1 MKRCKLKFINTSII
15 KKISK
20 KVLLS
25 AGIVGVVTVCGD
37 AVTDI
42 VRENNNY
49 SENIHYDSKT
59 KELNLGHTIDDKY
72 TKKFIE
78 KIYNNYKDKINF
90 ENVVI
95 EKNSYIKSLNCLN
108 GVADEIRKLSIINCA
123 SLTDLSLVYKLPN
136 LEEIKV
142 VDSPWITEK
151 FVDYLDNNNIKHNIT
166 DNDINNN
173 KRIDNIVS
181 RIITDDMNDYD
192 KIKAIT
198 HYIDNNFTYD
208 LEYTDIS
215 NSNPIDSMFRYNKG
229 VCAGYAYLA
238 NAMFKKCGI
247 DSYYITGS
255 SHAWN
260 LVNIDNKYYYV
271 DLTWTQDSTDFD
283 KWMID
288 NFNTGKYY
296 MVDPRHTANTGM
308 VEYNDS
314 KDKINISSNLVSDI
328 HDKENN
334 KSIFEKYSY
343 NYLSQFNNDF
353 SAVFLVNLCVDGI
366 YMMYKVF
373 RRITKKYNS
382 GYDYANTYY
391 TINTDGEVLKCNKVF
406 ELKLNNRKK

>member
-1 MKRCKLKFINTSII
+1 MKLVNNKII

-25 AGIVGVVTVCGD
+25 AGIVGVATVCGD

-42 VRENNNY
+42 VRANNNCSESINY
-49 SENIHYDSKT
+49 DSEN
-59 KELNLGHTIDDKY
+59 KELNLGRTIDDKY
-72 TKKFIE
+72 TKAFIE
-78 KIYNNYKDKINF
+78 KVYDNYKNDINF

-108 GVADEIRKLSIINCA
+108 GVSDEIRKLSIINCS

-142 VDSPWITEK
+142 VDSPWITED
-151 FVDYLDNNNIKHNIT
+151 FVNYLDNNNIKHNIT
-166 DNDINNN
+166 VDDINNN

-181 RIITDDMNDYD
+181 SIITNDMNDYD

-198 HYIDNNFTYD
+198 YYIDNNFTYD
-208 LEYTDIS
+208 LEYTEIS
-215 NSNPIDSMFRYNKG
+215 NSNPIDTMFKYNKG

-247 DSYYITGS
+247 DSYYISGNN
-255 SHAWN
+255 HAWN

-271 DLTWTQDSTDFD
+271 DTTWTQDSTDFD

-314 KDKINISSNLVSDI
+314 KDKINISSSLVSDI

-334 KSIFEKYSY
+334 KNILERYSY

-353 SAVFLVNLCVDGI
+353 LTVLTANLCIDGI

-373 RRITKKYNS
+373 KHIIKKCNNE
-382 GYDYANTYY
+382 YDYADTYY
-391 TINTDGEVLKCNKVF
+391 SINTDGEVLECNKVF

>member
-1 MKRCKLKFINTSII
+1 MKLVNNKII

-25 AGIVGVVTVCGD
+25 AGIVGVVTICGD

-42 VRENNNY
+42 VRANNSY

-59 KELNLGHTIDDKY
+59 KELNLGRTIDDKY

-78 KIYNNYKDKINF
+78 KTYINYKDKINF

-95 EKNSYIKSLNCLN
+95 EKNSYIESLDCLN
-108 GVADEIRKLSIINCA
+108 DVSDEIRKLSIINCA

-142 VDSPWITEK
+142 VDSPWITED
-151 FVDYLDNNNIKHNIT
+151 FVNYLDNNNIKHNIT
-166 DNDINNN
+166 ENDINNN

-181 RIITDDMNDYD
+181 SIITKDMNDYD

-198 HYIDNNFTYD
+198 LYIDNNFTYD

-215 NSNPIDSMFRYNKG
+215 NSNPIDSMFKYNKG

-238 NAMFKKCGI
+238 NAMFKKCGVN
-247 DSYYITGS
+247 SYYITGS
-255 SHAWN
+255 NHAWN
-260 LVNIDNKYYYV
+260 LVNIANKYYYV
-271 DLTWTQDSTDFD
+271 DPTWTQDSADFD

-288 NFNTGKYY
+288 NFNMGKYY

-314 KDKINISSNLVSDI
+314 RDKINISYNLVLDI
-328 HDKENN
+328 HDKEKN
-334 KSIFEKYSY
+334 KNILEKYSY

-353 SAVFLVNLCVDGI
+353 SAVLFVNVCIDGI

-373 RRITKKYNS
+373 RYMIRKYNS
-382 GYDYANTYY
+382 EYDDANTHY
-391 TINTDGEVLKCNKVF
+391 TVTANGEIDEYAKVF